1 MGLVEEALDRS
12 IVYAT
17 RVGDARERSE
27 AFNTLLRATVVGP
40 SPVDVGI
47 RRCEAARGNVAEGI
61 SLTAVTDITM
71 AVLEAMRMN
80 IDIARDLYQG
90 ARQRLEEH
98 GLGLKLAG
106 LEIYAAMVELIA
118 GDPSIV
124 EPGLER
130 AYAALERVGERGRLP
145 TVLAFLA
152 RTRCALGAYDDALRF
167 THLSEKLN
175 YRHDAASQILWAG
188 TRGRGAG
195 AGGRERGGRAAGSL
209 QRHYRAGHGR
219 RLPHGPGADRSRRRA
234 RRARQGRR
242 GGGGARSGDRAARG
256 QAERGLRPLR
266 PRAQD
271 RAGALDA

>member
-1 MGLVEEALDRS
+1 
-12 IVYAT
+12 
-17 RVGDARERSE
+17 
-27 AFNTLLRATVVGP
+27 
-40 SPVDVGI
+40 
-47 RRCEAARGNVAEGI
+47 
-61 SLTAVTDITM
+61 
-71 AVLEAMRMN
+71 VLEAMRMN
-80 IDIARDLYQG
+80 LDFARDLYQG

-188 TRGRGAG
+188 TRGRVLARAG
-195 AGGRERGGRAAGSL
+195 QVEEAEWLARFSVTTAQGTDADFLTAQALTDLADVLDVLGKRDEAVAALDQAIVLHEAKQNEASARSARALRAAL
-209 QRHYRAGHGR
+209 VR
-219 RLPHGPGADRSRRRA
+219 
-234 RRARQGRR
+234 
-242 GGGGARSGDRAARG
+242 
-256 QAERGLRPLR
+256 
-266 PRAQD
+266 
-271 RAGALDA
+271 